1 MSHEITATDNTFSV
15 REMPWM
21 GLLDGQV
28 HVLPEYPTR
37 AEAQKLVHDWE
48 PVTEPLFRKVPK
60 ITPDG
65 DLITEYVESTTGVGV
80 LRSDSGAELAT
91 VSPTFELVTN
101 SEMYDV
107 GEAIQ
112 GEGVDVR
119 FETGGSLFGG
129 KKVWLALRMEEPI
142 VIDGDPHG
150 TTLPFFVLQNSH
162 DASGAFRGQA
172 TFIRPVCA
180 NTTRAAD
187 LDAKMR
193 GTEFKFRHTSGVANR
208 IEEAKAALAGWRTSV
223 DEWTLLMNS
232 LTELK
237 VTDEGVQAFLDRL
250 LPYPPEHLMSLRT
263 RNNVE
268 RDRGD
273 WMSAYNSVTNEG
285 IGHSAYGLV
294 QVTSE
299 WSEHYRRAHNAETRF
314 NRAMLV
320 RNDVMTGAVKL
331 ARQAALV

>member
-1 MSHEITATDNTFSV
+1 MSHGIKESDATFSV

-28 HVLPEYPTR
+28 NVLSDHPTR
-37 AEAQKLVHDWE
+37 DEAQKLVHDWE
-48 PVTEPLFRKVPK
+48 PVTEPLYRKVPS
-60 ITPDG
+60 ITADG
-65 DLITEYVESTTGVGV
+65 DLVTNYVESTTGVGV

-91 VSPTFELVTN
+91 VSPTFELVSNGTL
-101 SEMYDV
+101 YDV
-107 GEAIQ
+107 AEAVQ
-112 GEGVDVR
+112 GDGVDVR

-129 KKVWLALRMEEPI
+129 RKVWLALRMEEPI
-142 VIDGDPHG
+142 VIKDDPHG
-150 TTLPFFVLQNSH
+150 VTLPFYVLQNSH

-187 LDAKMR
+187 MDAKMR
-193 GTEFKFRHTSGVANR
+193 GTEMKFHHTTNVAKR
-208 IEEAKAALAGWRTSV
+208 IEEAKAALAGWRNSIE
-223 DEWTLLMNS
+223 DFQLLMNS

-299 WSEHYRRAHNAETRF
+299 WSEHYRRAHNPETRF

>member
-1 MSHEITATDNTFSV
+1 MAHEITATDATFSV

-28 HVLPEYPTR
+28 NVLPEYPTR
-37 AEAQKLVHDWE
+37 DEAQKMVHDWE

-60 ITPDG
+60 ITADG
-65 DLITEYVESTTGVGV
+65 DLVTEYVESTTGVGV
-80 LRSDSGAELAT
+80 LRSDTGAELAT

-101 SEMYDV
+101 NTLYDV
-107 GEAIQ
+107 AEAVQ
-112 GEGVDVR
+112 GDGVDVK

-129 KKVWLALRMEEPI
+129 RKVWLALRMEEPI
-142 VIDGDPHG
+142 KIDGDPHG
-150 TTLPFFVLQNSH
+150 LVLPFYVLQNSH

-172 TFIRPVCA
+172 TFVRPVCA

-187 LDAKMR
+187 MDAKMR
-193 GTEFKFRHTSGVANR
+193 GTEMKFHHTSNVAKR
-208 IEEAKAALAGWRTSV
+208 IEEAKAALAGWRESIE
-223 DEWTLLMNS
+223 DWTLLMNS
-232 LTELK
+232 LMDEK
-237 VTDEGVQAFLDRL
+237 VSPKGVETFLDRL
-250 LPYPPEHLMSLRT
+250 LPYPPEHLLSLRT

-273 WMSAYNSVTNEG
+273 WMSAFNSVTNEG
-285 IGHSAYGLV
+285 IGNTAYGLV

-299 WSEHYRRAHNAETRF
+299 WSEHYRRAHNPETRF

>member
-1 MSHEITATDNTFSV
+1 MTAGITSTDATFSV

-28 HVLPEYPTR
+28 NVLPDYPTR

-48 PVTEPLFRKVPK
+48 PVTEPLFRKVPRV
-60 ITPDG
+60 TAEG
-65 DLITEYVESTTGVGV
+65 DLAVDYVESTTGVGV
-80 LRSDSGAELAT
+80 LRSDTGAELAT

-107 GEAIQ
+107 GEAVQ
-112 GEGVDVR
+112 GEGVDVK

-129 KKVWLALRMEEPI
+129 RKVWLALRMEEPI
-142 VIDGDPHG
+142 KIEGDPHG
-150 TTLPFFVLQNSH
+150 QVLPFYVLQNSH

-180 NTTRAAD
+180 NTTKAVD
-187 LDAKMR
+187 LDAKAR

-208 IEEAKAALAGWRTSV
+208 IEEAKAALAGWRDSIE
-223 DEWTLLMNS
+223 DFQLLMNS
-232 LTELK
+232 LIGERVSTQ
-237 VTDEGVQAFLDRL
+237 GVEMFLDRL

-268 RDRGD
+268 RDRGE
-273 WMSAYNSVTNEG
+273 WMKAFNSVTNEG
-285 IGHSAYGLV
+285 IGNTAYGLV

-299 WSEHYRRAHNAETRF
+299 WSEHYRRAHNPETRF

-320 RNDVMTGAVKL
+320 RNDVLTGAVKL

>member
-1 MSHEITATDNTFSV
+1 MSAGITATDNTFSV

-28 HVLPEYPTR
+28 NVLPEYPTR

-48 PVTEPLFRKVPK
+48 PVTEPLFRKVPSV
-60 ITPDG
+60 TPDG
-65 DLITEYVESTTGVGV
+65 DLVTEYIESTTGVGV
-80 LRSDSGAELAT
+80 LRSDNGAELAT

-101 SEMYDV
+101 SEMWDV
-107 GEAIQ
+107 AEAVQ

-119 FETGGSLFGG
+119 YETGGSLFGG
-129 KKVWLALRMEEPI
+129 RKVWLALRLEEPI

-150 TTLPFFVLQNSH
+150 TTLPFYVLQNSH
-162 DASGAFRGQA
+162 DASGAFRGQS

-180 NTTRAAD
+180 NTTKAAD
-187 LDAKMR
+187 LDAKAR
-193 GTEFKFRHTSGVANR
+193 GTEFKFRHTSGIANR
-208 IEEAKAALAGWRTSV
+208 IEEAKAALAGWRTSIE
-223 DEWTLLMNS
+223 DWTLLMNS
-232 LTELK
+232 LMDEK
-237 VTDEGVQAFLDRL
+237 VSTKGREMFLDRL

-273 WMSAYNSVTNEG
+273 WMKAFNSVTNEG
-285 IGHSAYGLV
+285 IGNTAYGLV

-299 WSEHYRRAHNAETRF
+299 WSEHYRRAHNPETRF

-320 RNDVMTGAVKL
+320 RNDVLTGAVKL

>member
-1 MSHEITATDNTFSV
+1 MGHGITTTDNTFSV

-28 HVLPEYPTR
+28 NVLSDHPTR

-48 PVTEPLFRKVPK
+48 PVTEPLFRKVPT
-60 ITPDG
+60 ISEDG
-65 DLITEYVESTTGVGV
+65 DLGVNYVESTTGVGI
-80 LRSDSGAELAT
+80 LRSDTGAELAT
-91 VSPTFELVTN
+91 VSPTFELVSNGTL
-101 SEMYDV
+101 YDV
-107 GEAIQ
+107 AEAVQ
-112 GEGVDVR
+112 GDGVDVQ

-129 KKVWLALRMEEPI
+129 RKVWLALRMEEPI
-142 VIDGDPHG
+142 KIDKDPHG
-150 TTLPFFVLQNSH
+150 TVLPFYVLQNSH

-193 GTEFKFRHTSGVANR
+193 GTEMKFHHTSNVAKR
-208 IEEAKAALAGWRTSV
+208 IEEAKAALAGWRESIE
-223 DEWTLLMNS
+223 DFQLLMNS

-237 VTDEGVQAFLDRL
+237 VTAEGREMFLDKL

-273 WMSAYNSVTNEG
+273 WMTAFNSVTNEG
-285 IGHSAYGLV
+285 ITDSAYGLV

-320 RNDVMTGAVKL
+320 RNDVLTGAVKL